1 MLIRYENKLRDPG
14 RADDACMTGEGRPYE
29 AERNGVRL
37 AVRLTPRASHDGL
50 DGIGH
55 GADGRPFFQLR
66 LSAPPV
72 DGAANKAL
80 IAFLAE
86 ALALRKGAI
95 SIRSGETARFKILF
109 IEGESSALIARLD
122 DWIASAGG

>member
-1 MLIRYENKLRDPG
+1 
-14 RADDACMTGEGRPYE
+14 MTGEGRPYE

-86 ALALRKGAI
+86 A
-95 SIRSGETARFKILF
+95 RFKILF